1 MSMFV
6 VYTPDEGR
14 ILQWVESP
22 DEMMKCGP
30 TEAFLK
36 VTSPV
41 SPDTHYVLNN
51 KVVDRPV
58 MPASIS
64 KHLLVGLPA
73 NAQIRIEDAVYLADG
88 SPIELEFTLPG
99 TYRILVSAWP
109 YRDWEVFYETPT

>member
-51 KVVDRPV
+51 KVVKRPV
-58 MPASIS
+58 LQARIS
-64 KHLLVGLPA
+64 KNLLLNVPEH
-73 NAQIRIEDAVYLADG
+73 AQIRIEGVVYHADG
-88 SPIELEFTLPG
+88 SPIELDFALPG

-109 YRDWEVFYETPT
+109 YRDWEGFYETSA